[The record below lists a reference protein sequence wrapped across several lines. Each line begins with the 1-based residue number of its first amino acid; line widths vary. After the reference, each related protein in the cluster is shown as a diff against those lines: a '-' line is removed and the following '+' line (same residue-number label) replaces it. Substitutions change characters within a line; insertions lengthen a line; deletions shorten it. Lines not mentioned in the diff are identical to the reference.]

1 MLVLNIQILQESM
14 SSCVG
19 PVLNLPE
26 IVVANYDKLVY
37 IKCMGGTMRG
47 IERDFFRT
55 IRDAIFSNPFGRT
68 RQELDLVATGL
79 PAATPMREI
88 LERLIAKVGQYI
100 HEVESRHGELTVED
114 RRLLE
119 YGKLFYTF
127 HLFCDAYDEH
137 IRQQVVSGEACCQV
151 VFDRDVLSMLIGYG
165 FTESDALRLFALF
178 FQMRRA
184 FYFIR
189 AIAGESRSVVG
200 FRHALWNNVFTGDI
214 RLYNDYLW
222 DRMEDFST
230 MILGETGTGKGM
242 AAAAIGRSGFIPF
255 NPKTST
261 FSESFAKAFIAI
273 NVSQYPEQ
281 LIESELFGHK
291 KGAFTGAVDSHQGV
305 FARCSPCGAIFLDEI
320 GDVSVPVQIKLL
332 QVLQSRTF
340 APVGSHKV
348 ERFQGRVVAAT
359 NRNLEELRRE
369 GAFRDDFYYRLC
381 SDVIEVPPLCRR
393 LAEHPGELRLLLE
406 VTVRRILGK
415 ASEEI
420 VERVETY
427 IGRHQPPG
435 YTWPGNIRELEQC
448 IRRILL
454 NNTYAWQ
461 QHPKDG
467 SSQQL
472 AREMEQGQCTAQQ
485 LLIRYC
491 GHLYRLHGTYEEV
504 ARLAN
509 LDRRTARKYILAASE
524 KTAGN
529 D

>member
-1 MLVLNIQILQESM
+1 MQ
-14 SSCVG
+14 G
-19 PVLNLPE
+19 
-26 IVVANYDKLVY
+26 A
-37 IKCMGGTMRG
+37 
-47 IERDFFRT
+47 ERDFFRT

-68 RQELDLVATGL
+68 RKELDLVATGL
-79 PAATPMREI
+79 PAATPVKEI

-100 HEVESRHGELTVED
+100 HEVESRHGALTAED
-114 RRLLE
+114 LRLLE
-119 YGKLFYTF
+119 YSKLFYTF

-151 VFDRDVLSMLIGYG
+151 VFARDVLSMLTGYG
-165 FTESDALRLFALF
+165 FSEQDALRFFALF

-189 AIAGESRSVVG
+189 AIAGESSSVVS

-255 NPKTST
+255 NPKTAT
-261 FSESFAKAFIAI
+261 FSESFAKAFISI
-273 NVSQYPEQ
+273 NLSQYPEQ

-291 KGAFTGAVDSHQGV
+291 KGAFTGAVDNHQGV

-340 APVGSHKV
+340 APVGSHKI
-348 ERFQGRVVAAT
+348 ERFQGRVIAAT
-359 NRNLEELRRE
+359 NRDVAELRRL

-381 SDVIEVPPLCRR
+381 SDVIEVPPLSRR
-393 LAEHPGELRLLLE
+393 LVEHPGELRLLLE

-415 ASEEI
+415 DSEEI
-420 VERVETY
+420 VERVKEY
-427 IGRHQPPG
+427 IDRHQPPG

-448 IRRILL
+448 IRQILL
-454 NNTYAWQ
+454 NNNYSWQ
-461 QHPKDG
+461 QQPEN
-467 SSQQL
+467 SSVQQL
-472 AREMEQGQCTAQQ
+472 ARDLEQGQCTAQQ
-485 LLIRYC
+485 LLTRYC
-491 GHLYRLHGTYEEV
+491 GHLYRLHGSYEEV

-509 LDRRTARKYILAASE
+509 LDRRTAKKHILAAGE
-524 KTAGN
+524 VAAGN
-529 D
+529 L

>member
-1 MLVLNIQILQESM
+1 MQGV
-14 SSCVG
+14 
-19 PVLNLPE
+19 
-26 IVVANYDKLVY
+26 
-37 IKCMGGTMRG
+37 
-47 IERDFFRT
+47 ERDFFRT
-55 IRDAIFSNPFGRT
+55 IRDAILSNPFGRT

-79 PAATPMREI
+79 PAETPLKEI
-88 LERLIAKVGQYI
+88 LERLVAKVGQHI
-100 HEVESRHGELTVED
+100 HEVESRQVELAAED

-137 IRQQVVSGEACCQV
+137 IRKQEVRGETCCQV
-151 VFDRDVLSMLIGYG
+151 VFARDVLSMLTGYG
-165 FTESDALRLFALF
+165 FSEPDALRLFALF

-184 FYFIR
+184 YYFIR
-189 AIAGESRSVVG
+189 TIAGESRSVVG

-273 NVSQYPEQ
+273 NLSQYPEQ

-291 KGAFTGAVDSHQGV
+291 KGAFTGAVDNHQGI

-348 ERFQGRVVAAT
+348 ERFQGRVIAAT
-359 NRNLEELRRE
+359 NRDLTALRKL

-381 SDVIEVPPLCRR
+381 SDIIEVPPLRRR

-415 ASEEI
+415 NSEEI

-427 IGRHQPPG
+427 IERHQPSG
-435 YTWPGNIRELEQC
+435 YSWPGNIRELEQC

-454 NNTYAWQ
+454 NNNYLWQ
-461 QHPKDG
+461 QQSEDG
-467 SSQQL
+467 SPQQL
-472 AREMEQGQCTAQQ
+472 ARELEQGECTAQQ
-485 LLIRYC
+485 LLTRYC

-504 ARLAN
+504 ARLTN
-509 LDRRTARKYILAASE
+509 LDRRTARKYILAAIE
-524 KTAGN
+524 ATKGN
-529 D
+529 G